1 MDTLMALAKKFREDD
16 MDADGKV
23 GADKLGKSFLPKK
36 QPDAPHRNI
45 AVWHNE
51 KLKSHCMV
59 LRGDCV
65 GLGGGK
71 LRDHKPDSKEQF
83 LYMPLE
89 DWSYGSIDVVA
100 KVMLSELPGEAII
113 CMYVCM
119 YVFQVQAEFPNPDR
133 APRNEIIASPCLV
146 TARLNGHSHKKMG
159 KERGGD
165 GLQQPRAQE

>member
-1 MDTLMALAKKFREDD
+1 MALAKKFREDD

-23 GADKLGKSFLPKK
+23 GADRLGKSFLPKK
-36 QPDAPHRNI
+36 RPDAPHRNI

-71 LRDHKPDSKEQF
+71 LRDHQPDSNEQF

-89 DWSYGSIDVVA
+89 DWSYGSIDVIA
-100 KVMLSELPGEAII
+100 KILLSELPGERI
-113 CMYVCM
+113 
-119 YVFQVQAEFPNPDR
+119 QVQAEFIFKTSNPDR
-133 APRNEIIASPCLV
+133 APWNEIIASPWPLSRLV
-146 TARLNGHSHKKMG
+146 TAHDECEFPAKKKRREG
-159 KERGGD
+159 EVEVD
-165 GLQQPRAQE
+165 CSI